1 MNAQD
6 EMPYRRTL
14 GAKTY
19 FSQAG
24 QDLFVLSMLENKSA
38 GVYCEIGGA
47 HPIESNNTFL
57 LERHHGWRGVSVEFD
72 ESLAQVYNQTR
83 SNVCIQADATTLDYA
98 ALFKAHN
105 FPTQIDYLSVDID
118 PASNTFAALSR
129 IPFDHYRFSVITY
142 EHDSHLSGPEFMTR
156 SRDFLRD
163 RGYQLVVQNVLC
175 FGRDFEDWWV
185 DPICIREAVWRPF
198 SARSVEF
205 ATVFGESPTPFPQR

>member
-57 LERHHGWRGVSVEFD
+57 LERHHGIQSNE
-72 ESLAQVYNQTR
+72 EQCVYSSRCHDARLR
-83 SNVCIQADATTLDYA
+83 SSI
-98 ALFKAHN
+98 
-105 FPTQIDYLSVDID
+105 
-118 PASNTFAALSR
+118 
-129 IPFDHYRFSVITY
+129 
-142 EHDSHLSGPEFMTR
+142 
-156 SRDFLRD
+156 
-163 RGYQLVVQNVLC
+163 
-175 FGRDFEDWWV
+175 
-185 DPICIREAVWRPF
+185 
-198 SARSVEF
+198 
-205 ATVFGESPTPFPQR
+205 